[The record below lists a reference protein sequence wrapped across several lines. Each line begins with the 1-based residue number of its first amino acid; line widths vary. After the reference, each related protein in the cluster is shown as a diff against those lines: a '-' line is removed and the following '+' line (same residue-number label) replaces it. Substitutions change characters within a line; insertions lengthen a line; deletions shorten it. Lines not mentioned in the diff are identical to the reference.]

1 VGRHPVACIHYTML
15 KEPNMAG
22 VAVGRSGK
30 DDRKQNTLA
39 KGALGDQEV
48 AYSVCEQIQ
57 NLPTTV
63 HKFPLWK
70 QPRERNLEREGDT
83 NRYTVAGIFFK

>member
-1 VGRHPVACIHYTML
+1 M
-15 KEPNMAG
+15 
-22 VAVGRSGK
+22 SGK
-30 DDRKQNTLA
+30 DDRKQNNWPRGA
-39 KGALGDQEV
+39 GALGDQKV
-48 AYSVCEQIQ
+48 AYPLCEQIQ